1 MKIRKDFVTNSS
13 SSSFVISKRH
23 LDDDQILAINEHIS
37 LGKKM
42 GMSSCSFENM
52 WDIDE
57 NDEYIGG
64 YTYQDNFDMH
74 DFLDDIGVSTN
85 VVHWGYDI
93 WDDNI
98 PKDHIEENWRKLLH
112 EDS

>member
-1 MKIRKDFVTNSS
+1 MKVRQDFVTNSS

-42 GMSSCSFENM
+42 GMYNCCFSNE
-52 WDIDE
+52 WYIYD

-64 YTYQDNFDMH
+64 DTYQDNFSMH
-74 DFLDDIGVSTN
+74 DFLNKIGVNSEI
-85 VVHWGYDI
+85 VHWGYGV

-98 PKDHIEENWRKLLH
+98 PDDDIMENWRKLLY
-112 EDS
+112 EDT

>member
-1 MKIRKDFVTNSS
+1 MKVRQDFVTNSS

-42 GMSSCSFENM
+42 GMYNCCSNHK

-57 NDEYIGG
+57 NDKYIGG
-64 YTYQDNFDMH
+64 YTYQDNFSMY
-74 DFLDDIGVSTN
+74 DFLDKIGVNSET
-85 VVHWGYDI
+85 VHWGYDI

-98 PKDHIEENWRKLLH
+98 PKDNIEENWRKLLH
-112 EDS
+112 EDT